1 MCSTNF
7 STQATNVLIVLRS
20 EQSEVCISTITKRGV
35 DQESSFACYDC
46 NNDEILLQAML
57 VMTTVCRI
65 PIATLGGAA
74 IQFEYKCYSDID
86 GISKLN
92 NSLI

>member
-46 NNDEILLQAML
+46 NNDASNIGYEYSMHTYMGEISQGVQSMEMMSYLLFFWPL
-57 VMTTVCRI
+57 FS
-65 PIATLGGAA
+65 A
-74 IQFEYKCYSDID
+74 I
-86 GISKLN
+86 
-92 NSLI
+92 

>member
-46 NNDEILLQAML
+46 NNDGILLQAML
-57 VMTTVCRI
+57 VMNTVCCI
-65 PIATLGGAA
+65 PIASLGGAA
-74 IQFEYKCYSDID
+74 IRFEYK
-86 GISKLN
+86 
-92 NSLI
+92 